1 MSKSKFGFLTG
12 IVVPVLL
19 FLITPY
25 WGAIFTENKALTYE
39 VLEKKKL
46 SELGADESV
55 GSRLK
60 MVFNGRDVKLGT
72 YVVIAIENAGKAPV
86 RAEDFYSDI
95 VIKIEGGEIISAQ
108 LIETQPE
115 NIPLQMLQQKSSV
128 SIKPM
133 LLNPG
138 DRFLL
143 KMFSDSDLKIVGVQ
157 SRILG
162 VSAIER
168 VQSPESSGLV
178 VKSLKPLD
186 GGGVLE
192 KKVQSLNIL
201 FVLFLSVVLLTG
213 TFLNYIVYLRV
224 VGWPRYLFL
233 ILSVSMYASA
243 LYITNLSTE
252 YMLAVLGWGRLVT
265 MGLHMAE
272 ILIVGGLFALGR
284 RSLIQSIPRPNKD
297 ISTRTYRVG

>member
-1 MSKSKFGFLTG
+1 M
-12 IVVPVLL
+12 PVLL

-39 VLEKKKL
+39 VIEKKKL

-60 MVFNGRDVKLGT
+60 MVFNGRDVKQGT
-72 YVVIAIENAGKAPV
+72 YVVIAIENSGKAPV

-115 NIPLQMLQQKSSV
+115 NIPLQMVQQKSSV

-143 KMFSDSDLKIVGVQ
+143 KMFSDNDLRIVGVQ

-162 VSAIER
+162 VSSIER
-168 VQSPESSGLV
+168 VQSPESSGLI
-178 VKSLKPLD
+178 VKTLKPLD

-192 KKVQSLNIL
+192 KKVQSINIL
-201 FVLFLSVVLLTG
+201 FVVFLSVVLLAG
-213 TFLNYIVYLRV
+213 TFLNYIGYMRV

-233 ILSVSMYASA
+233 TLSLSMYVSA

-252 YMLAVLGWGRLVT
+252 YMVAVLGWGRLVT

-272 ILIVGGLFALGR
+272 IVIVGGLFALGR
-284 RSLIQSIPRPNKD
+284 RSLIQSIPRPSKD

>member
-60 MVFNGRDVKLGT
+60 MVFNGRDVKQGT
-72 YVVIAIENAGKAPV
+72 YIVVAIENAGKAPV

-95 VIKIEGGEIISAQ
+95 VIKIEGGEVISAQ

-115 NIPLQMLQQKSSV
+115 DIPLKIVQQKSSV

-168 VQSPESSGLV
+168 VQSPESSGLI

-192 KKVQSLNIL
+192 KKVQSINIV
-201 FVLFLSVVLLTG
+201 FVIFLSVVLLTG

-224 VGWPRYLFL
+224 VAWPRYLFL
-233 ILSVSMYASA
+233 SLSLSMYVAA
-243 LYITNLSTE
+243 IYVTNLSTE

-272 ILIVGGLFALGR
+272 IIIVGGLIALGR
-284 RSLIQSIPRPNKD
+284 RSLIQAIPKPNKD
-297 ISTRTYRVG
+297 ISIRTYRVG